1 MNFIGRYIVNKFN
14 KNKQKI
20 SQHVFYNHIT
30 DAGKKLILNLL
41 EQAST
46 KKFHNMQG
54 YKVLN
59 LQPYTIQTVF
69 DESKS
74 NYYQPEGKGFETW
87 FGNLTQRST
96 DKIVF
101 DVKSSLFFSYEYDFR
116 YPSGTNDNHNS
127 DNKKRKYPIYPAIC
141 YGKLYNGGYTSNES
155 NYSYITEYYDY
166 YSDDN
171 GGNSTLL
178 NNNSYSA
185 NDVDKILM
193 QNNLTSF
200 SWKSKDFID
209 GYYRGD
215 FLSKGLHNID
225 LFLVKCTQ
233 SILLNSQLFNNNT
246 QIPLWGGCVRV
257 GEDTEKRKTTLKY
270 DSGSNHYYCLVG
282 RYRVVGNEQWV
293 YFEKNDVS
301 IEFDSK
307 YYLKLKDSKFN
318 NSDYEIQLVYYMYY
332 QDKQLD
338 NGICGMY
345 LNYLQNID
353 NQKKDSLQFDRQLFG
368 NGVFSYDGGKT
379 NDEYVAFPWQ
389 GKPIKRNTYYF
400 GRTSNSSTQ
409 NETAWTR
416 YYGPFFYD
424 HKYTYHYA
432 FFTNQYMDSISD
444 RYYSFYPYVTAPPN
458 CFRFHLDNHGQT
470 VLTMKNIIF
479 LIPDLKQHLNPR
491 VFVFGNTQNKQN
503 SDEKKYNQLLYVDTA
518 RTLIQEK
525 DSDLNFST
533 IAQWVTHIDY
543 QEGNDV
549 DFNWV
554 GMKGCE
560 NTILNNSIYGNWKF
574 IRPIKKQDCNILFS
588 MVELDEAFSKN
599 SEQAIQVFYQ
609 IGIGEIKN
617 EQ

>member
-1 MNFIGRYIVNKFN
+1 MNFIGRYVVNKFN

-141 YGKLYNGGYTSNES
+141 YGKLLDGGYYQDESYYSN
-155 NYSYITEYYDY
+155 ITEYYDY

-178 NNNSYSA
+178 NNNSYSV

-233 SILLNSQLFNNNT
+233 SILLNSQLFNNKT
-246 QIPLWGGCVRV
+246 QIPLWEGRVRV

-301 IEFDSK
+301 IEFNSDK
-307 YYLKLKDSKFN
+307 NIYYLKLKDSKFN

-353 NQKKDSLQFDRQLFG
+353 NQKKILYSLIDNYLEMEYFLMMVVKQMMNMLLFR
-368 NGVFSYDGGKT
+368 GKV
-379 NDEYVAFPWQ
+379 NLSKEIHIILVEQALL
-389 GKPIKRNTYYF
+389 
-400 GRTSNSSTQ
+400 
-409 NETAWTR
+409 
-416 YYGPFFYD
+416 D
-424 HKYTYHYA
+424 HLKVK
-432 FFTNQYMDSISD
+432 Q
-444 RYYSFYPYVTAPPN
+444 
-458 CFRFHLDNHGQT
+458 HGQDIRGHFFMIINI
-470 VLTMKNIIF
+470 LITMLFLQISIWILF
-479 LIPDLKQHLNPR
+479 LIDIILFILML
-491 VFVFGNTQNKQN
+491 
-503 SDEKKYNQLLYVDTA
+503 QLL
-518 RTLIQEK
+518 LIVLDFIQII
-525 DSDLNFST
+525 T
-533 IAQWVTHIDY
+533 I
-543 QEGNDV
+543 
-549 DFNWV
+549 
-554 GMKGCE
+554 
-560 NTILNNSIYGNWKF
+560 
-574 IRPIKKQDCNILFS
+574 KQC
-588 MVELDEAFSKN
+588 
-599 SEQAIQVFYQ
+599 
-609 IGIGEIKN
+609 
-617 EQ
+617 